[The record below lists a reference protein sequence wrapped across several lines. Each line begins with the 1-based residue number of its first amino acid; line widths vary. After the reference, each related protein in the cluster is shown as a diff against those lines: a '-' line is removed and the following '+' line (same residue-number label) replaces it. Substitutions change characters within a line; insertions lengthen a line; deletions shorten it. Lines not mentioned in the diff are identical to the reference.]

1 MKVPAITTN
10 PPPSSD
16 TIRPKKS
23 GLFTMASTT
32 DRPTVKGAP
41 QNPTTPVLPRM
52 RAATSQR
59 STTNLNSA
67 SNLHPNISSRSPKS
81 LARKTRAESVA
92 SPDPAYHHTLTPR
105 GYAPARPSSAASNR
119 SFVTATSNN
128 ARSSQSMFF
137 HASEVGGPTYTPAPT
152 TQPVYTAP
160 ASQPVYTAPAPYV
173 AATVASSGP
182 KFFHADGASLEDD
195 SEPYRAPR
203 APRGLGASP
212 QLMTNGPILTMPSA
226 RNANHSPPSSRP
238 GSTVGYPASPRPSS
252 VIGGP
257 RTPALA
263 STGMPEGRSRVKFVY
278 ANGAEELLPP
288 RKPSSEIG
296 SVTTSPQ
303 LPSSPRFGDAH
314 VATPSPTKVAYPL
327 SPLASPSGLHSPPQY
342 FQRHAAYS
350 SSRRSSLDLKV
361 RHSRNASISS
371 IIDMSVPMKE
381 ENGDADDEGQ
391 SGTGESGSSGEDLDE
406 EEDEP
411 EEEDPPPPPPAP
423 APPMT
428 AAERIK
434 AMEERAANSRR
445 ERKVQNQNFVIGALL
460 AT

>member
-1 MKVPAITTN
+1 
-10 PPPSSD
+10 
-16 TIRPKKS
+16 
-23 GLFTMASTT
+23 MAGTT

-59 STTNLNSA
+59 TTPNLNTS
-67 SNLHPNISSRSPKS
+67 SGLHPTIASRSPKS

-92 SPDPAYHHTLTPR
+92 SPDPAYNHHTLTPR

-119 SFVTATSNN
+119 SFVTVGSNN
-128 ARSSQSMFF
+128 ARPSQGMFF
-137 HASEVGGPTYTPAPT
+137 HASEVGGSTSTHAPM
-152 TQPVYTAP
+152 P
-160 ASQPVYTAPAPYV
+160 QPVYTAPAPYV

-212 QLMTNGPILTMPSA
+212 QLMINGPIHTAVPSA

-238 GSTVGYPASPRPSS
+238 GSTVGYPASPHPAS
-252 VIGGP
+252 VIGGS
-257 RTPALA
+257 RTPAPA

-278 ANGAEELLPP
+278 ANGTEELLLP
-288 RKPSSEIG
+288 RRSSSEAG

-303 LPSSPRFGDAH
+303 LPSSPRFGDSH
-314 VATPSPTKVAYPL
+314 VVTASPAKVAYPL

-342 FQRHAAYS
+342 FQRHVAYS
-350 SSRRSSLDLKV
+350 SSRRSSLDTKV

-371 IIDMSVPMKE
+371 VIDMSVPTKE

-391 SGTGESGSSGEDLDE
+391 SGTGESGSSGDE
-406 EEDEP
+406 HGEEDELD
-411 EEEDPPPPPPAP
+411 EGHPPPPAP

-445 ERKVQNQNFVIGALL
+445 ERKVHYLDFPSMPSYNKTNSVLR
-460 AT
+460 